1 MNITCTTLDMFQVTS
16 HSFFNS
22 NVGMAI
28 RQEYP
33 VQLMGDKET
42 ERDILTAAEL
52 VEFKPLD

>member
-1 MNITCTTLDMFQVTS
+1 MFQVTS